1 MNETKLMEHFGFL
14 QSIPNAYNENKPDA
28 FNDFS
33 LLNQD
38 FFSSYSSLFFFCD
51 IKILV
56 PLRDKL
62 LHLYR
67 NKFYLQKMRH
77 CNNC

>member
-1 MNETKLMEHFGFL
+1 MKLLMEQFGFL
-14 QSIPNAYNENKPDA
+14 QSIPNAYKENKPDA

-33 LLNQD
+33 LVNQD
-38 FFSSYSSLFFFCD
+38 FFSYYSSLFFFCD
-51 IKILV
+51 SKILV
-56 PLRDKL
+56 PLRGKL

-77 CNNC
+77 CNSC